1 MKLIVEQEDKTIVLI
16 SPDADEEIYL
26 EDITSINYSNLY
38 GEVVTIPA
46 LLNKIGEWKAEYE
59 RKAREAKL

>member
-26 EDITSINYSNLY
+26 EDITSI
-38 GEVVTIPA
+38 
-46 LLNKIGEWKAEYE
+46 
-59 RKAREAKL
+59 KLF